1 MSFRTSSS
9 PISAYLV
16 ISTLRYTAQVKRL
29 LGTGSRIPTTDER
42 VGSRSRGVALD
53 PASAESYVFGEW

>member
-1 MSFRTSSS
+1 MSLGTSSY

-16 ISTLRYTAQVKRL
+16 ISTLRYTVQEKSF

-42 VGSRSRGVALD
+42 VGSRGRRVALD